1 MLKKIGIKARL
12 ILGFAVTPVILL
24 VLITLGIYRV
34 NSINQ
39 SLTTINDIN
48 AVKQRYAINFRGSV
62 HDRAISLR
70 DVVLSASAEE
80 SQKSVEEINKLASFY
95 ADSSG
100 PLEKIF
106 AEQAVSAE
114 EVKLLKDIKEI
125 EKETLPLINQV
136 VDLQKSGDSSQAKD
150 VLMNSAKPAFIT
162 WLARIN
168 KFIDYQEAANSVES
182 KVARGLAKGFQDL
195 MLILTAFGILASV
208 IITYLVMKSIVPALS
223 AAATGLDKSSESISS
238 ISQSIYNSSQ
248 LLSEGA
254 TKQASSIEEISASI
268 EELTSMTKMNAS
280 SADSGK
286 AAANQARALAEAG
299 AEEMIQM
306 QKAMDAIQ
314 QSSNEISAIINTIDN
329 IAFQTNLLALN
340 ASVEAARAGDQG
352 KGFAVVANEVRG
364 LAQRSADAA
373 KETSQKIENA
383 LERSAQGVELSKK
396 VMEGFKQIL
405 EKSRNVDTI
414 VGEVAQA
421 SKEQSTG
428 FIQITSAIS
437 EMDRITQ
444 NNAKLAA
451 ETAQTLEVLNEQST
465 EVRAASSNLLKIVG

>member
-1 MLKKIGIKARL
+1 MFKSFGIKARL
-12 ILGFAVTPVILL
+12 IFGFAVTPVILL
-24 VLITLGIYRV
+24 ILITLGIYRV

-39 SLTTINDIN
+39 SLTTINDVN
-48 AVKQRYAINFRGSV
+48 SVKQRFAINFRGSV

-70 DVVLSASAEE
+70 DVVLASSPQEVDKA
-80 SQKSVEEINKLASFY
+80 VEEIKVLAQFY
-95 ADSSG
+95 SDSAG
-100 PLEKIF
+100 PLDKIF
-106 AEQAVSAE
+106 SEQSVSAE
-114 EVKLLKDIKEI
+114 EVRLLSDIKEI
-125 EKETLPLINQV
+125 EKETLPLIVEV
-136 VDLQKSGDSSQAKD
+136 VRLQKEGNDAQAKTL
-150 VLMNSAKPAFIT
+150 LMEKAKPAFIT

-195 MLILTAFGILASV
+195 MLILTALGILASV
-208 IITYLVMKSIVPALS
+208 TITALVIKSIVPALT
-223 AAATGLDKSSESISS
+223 AAANSLDKSSESITS
-238 ISQSIYNSSQ
+238 ISEAIHNSSQ

-254 TKQASSIEEISASI
+254 TQQASSIEEISASI
-268 EELTSMTKMNAS
+268 EELTSMTKMNAA
-280 SADSGK
+280 SAESGK
-286 AAANQARALAEAG
+286 TAANQARTLAEAG
-299 AEEMIQM
+299 AEEMVLM

-314 QSSNEISAIINTIDN
+314 QSSNEISAIINTIDD

-373 KETSQKIENA
+373 KETSKKIESA

-396 VMEGFKQIL
+396 VMEGFKMIL
-405 EKSRNVDTI
+405 EKSRHVDTI

-421 SKEQSTG
+421 SKEQSEG

-451 ETAQTLEVLNEQST
+451 ETAQTLDVLNEQSS
-465 EVRAASSNLLKIVG
+465 EVRSASGTLTKIVG

>member
-1 MLKKIGIKARL
+1 MLNKFGIKARL

-24 VLITLGIYRV
+24 ILITLGIYRV
-34 NSINQ
+34 NAINN

-70 DVVLSASAEE
+70 DVVLSSSMDE
-80 SQKSVEEINKLASFY
+80 SQKSVDDMNKLAAFY
-95 ADSSG
+95 SESAA
-100 PLEKIF
+100 PLDRIF
-106 AEQAVSAE
+106 VEQSVSNE
-114 EVKLLKDIKEI
+114 EVQLLKDIKEI
-125 EKETLPLINQV
+125 EKETLPLISQV
-136 VDLQKSGDSSQAKD
+136 VELQKTGDHSKAKEI
-150 VLMNSAKPAFIT
+150 LMNSAKPAFIT

-168 KFIDYQEAANSVES
+168 KLIDYQEAANSVES

-195 MLILTAFGILASV
+195 MLLLTALGILASV
-208 IITYLVMKSIVPALS
+208 IITYIVVKSIVPALS
-223 AAATGLDKSSESISS
+223 AAAENLDKSSESISS
-238 ISQSIYNSSQ
+238 ISHSIYNSSQ

-268 EELTSMTKMNAS
+268 EELTSMTKMNAT
-280 SADSGK
+280 SAESGK
-286 AAANQARALAEAG
+286 AAANEARVLAEAG
-299 AEEMIQM
+299 AEEMLQM

-373 KETSQKIENA
+373 KETSQKIVSA
-383 LERSAQGVELSKK
+383 LEKSAQGVELSKK

-465 EVRAASSNLLKIVG
+465 EVRAASGNLLKIVG

>member
-1 MLKKIGIKARL
+1 M
-12 ILGFAVTPVILL
+12 
-24 VLITLGIYRV
+24 
-34 NSINQ
+34 
-39 SLTTINDIN
+39 
-48 AVKQRYAINFRGSV
+48 
-62 HDRAISLR
+62 
-70 DVVLSASAEE
+70 
-80 SQKSVEEINKLASFY
+80 
-95 ADSSG
+95 
-100 PLEKIF
+100 
-106 AEQAVSAE
+106 
-114 EVKLLKDIKEI
+114 
-125 EKETLPLINQV
+125 
-136 VDLQKSGDSSQAKD
+136 
-150 VLMNSAKPAFIT
+150 
-162 WLARIN
+162 
-168 KFIDYQEAANSVES
+168 
-182 KVARGLAKGFQDL
+182 
-195 MLILTAFGILASV
+195 
-208 IITYLVMKSIVPALS
+208 IITYIVMKSIVPALS

-314 QSSNEISAIINTIDN
+314 QSSNEISAIISTIDN

-373 KETSQKIENA
+373 KETSQKIASA

-428 FIQITSAIS
+428 FMQITSAIS

-465 EVRAASSNLLKIVG
+465 EVRAASSNLLRIVG